1 MCGIVAMLELG
12 GGRPASRPTLDAMA
26 LAIEHRG
33 PDERGIWTEGPVGL
47 AAQRLRIVDLVGG
60 RQPLVS
66 KDGSLR
72 LVANGEIYNADDLR
86 EALRRPGHV
95 FATRTDTEVI
105 LHAYED
111 DGPACLER
119 LDGMFA
125 FVLWDAPARRLF
137 AARDRFGEKPLYYAR
152 LADRLLLASEL
163 KALLVHP
170 DVSRELDW
178 DALARYLTH
187 EYVPAP
193 HAIFRAV
200 RKLLPAHYMMAGPD
214 GSQTIRRYWAPPRR
228 ALAAPSAAEAADGVL
243 TRLRASVARRVA
255 CDVPWGCFLSGGVD
269 SGLVTALAA
278 ETTAAVKT
286 FAIGFDE
293 PTYDERRHAADVSRA
308 LGTEH
313 YETIVRGSDARE
325 LLPDVARIFDE
336 PFADASSLPAV
347 LLSRLARRHV
357 TVVLSG
363 DGGDELF
370 CGYPTQTAHVAAE
383 AFRRLPAPLRRG
395 VARAADRLP
404 PSHAYL
410 SFDFTLRRFLRDAER
425 PAPER
430 HLRWMAGFS
439 PEDGRSL
446 VTAEVRHEF
455 DGLDPFADA
464 RAMLAE
470 SPPATVSD
478 TATALDLAFYLADD
492 NLVQADRASMSV
504 ALEVRA
510 PFLDRDLA
518 EYALALP
525 SSLRRGLWRTKPL
538 LRRAARRLLPS
549 AVARRP
555 KHGFGVPTGAWL
567 RGPLRDVARD
577 LLEPERLRRQRL
589 FDPSRVSLLLDRHLR
604 GVANHRKELWT
615 LLMFQL
621 WAGAYLGA

>member
-47 AAQRLRIVDLVGG
+47 AAQRLRIVDLAGG

-86 EALRRPGHV
+86 EALRRRGHV

-214 GSQTIRRYWAPPRR
+214 GSQTIRRYWTPPWWWLRERARR
-228 ALAAPSAAEAADGVL
+228 AS
-243 TRLRASVARRVA
+243 TRMR
-255 CDVPWGCFLSGGVD
+255 
-269 SGLVTALAA
+269 T
-278 ETTAAVKT
+278 
-286 FAIGFDE
+286 
-293 PTYDERRHAADVSRA
+293 RHAERS
-308 LGTEH
+308 
-313 YETIVRGSDARE
+313 
-325 LLPDVARIFDE
+325 
-336 PFADASSLPAV
+336 
-347 LLSRLARRHV
+347 
-357 TVVLSG
+357 
-363 DGGDELF
+363 
-370 CGYPTQTAHVAAE
+370 
-383 AFRRLPAPLRRG
+383 
-395 VARAADRLP
+395 RLP
-404 PSHAYL
+404 P
-410 SFDFTLRRFLRDAER
+410 
-425 PAPER
+425 
-430 HLRWMAGFS
+430 
-439 PEDGRSL
+439 
-446 VTAEVRHEF
+446 
-455 DGLDPFADA
+455 
-464 RAMLAE
+464 RA
-470 SPPATVSD
+470 
-478 TATALDLAFYLADD
+478 
-492 NLVQADRASMSV
+492 
-504 ALEVRA
+504 
-510 PFLDRDLA
+510 
-518 EYALALP
+518 
-525 SSLRRGLWRTKPL
+525 
-538 LRRAARRLLPS
+538 
-549 AVARRP
+549 
-555 KHGFGVPTGAWL
+555 TG
-567 RGPLRDVARD
+567 
-577 LLEPERLRRQRL
+577 
-589 FDPSRVSLLLDRHLR
+589 
-604 GVANHRKELWT
+604 T
-615 LLMFQL
+615 
-621 WAGAYLGA
+621 